1 MYFKT
6 ILYTRLQVKENIQN
20 HFISKVL
27 LMLQT
32 SYQITKSSLI
42 QHTTH
47 CTYHGTWKSSTF
59 CRKFSARERSN
70 RAGEGVGGGIPP
82 PTVGTFSK
90 IRVLKVAFLEH
101 LKHFSRKVNIV
112 RIHCENRL
120 TID

>member
-1 MYFKT
+1 MYSNKENLFYQEKGELCKNLICRYVFKT

-20 HFISKVL
+20 NFISKVL

-59 CRKFSARERSN
+59 CRKSSARVW
-70 RAGEGVGGGIPP
+70 EGVSPLP
-82 PTVGTFSK
+82 
-90 IRVLKVAFLEH
+90 R
-101 LKHFSRKVNIV
+101 
-112 RIHCENRL
+112 
-120 TID
+120 